1 MQDQR
6 DQLDK
11 WADMWEK
18 SQQDG
23 VFDNA
28 PKPPAPAQQTADV
41 SYFGPADTHPSGEI
55 NDVDASYWNQ
65 VHAAA
70 MQGELDPDPLENAES
85 LIQESEDAK
94 NKKLAGEIAKAM
106 AHSPNPIRGGSVG
119 EDQAMEPGPLGV
131 TFSPEEIEELS
142 ELKKKLHALQD
153 QVNTAEG
160 KGGRSKKF
168 ESQIKT
174 LKGKID
180 ELSNNFTQAFPTAT
194 SSQGD

>member
-18 SQQDG
+18 SQKDG
-23 VFDNA
+23 VFDDA
-28 PKPPAPAQQTADV
+28 PKLPTPTQQTADV
-41 SYFGPADTHPSGEI
+41 SYFGPTNTHPTDEI
-55 NDVDASYWNQ
+55 GDIDANYWNQ

-70 MQGELDPDPLENAES
+70 MQGDFAPDPLDNAES
-85 LIQESEDAK
+85 LIQESKEAEHQ
-94 NKKLAGEIAKAM
+94 KLAADIAKAM

-131 TFSPEEIEELS
+131 TFSPEELEELS

-153 QVNTAEG
+153 QVNAVEG
-160 KGGRSKKF
+160 KGGRGKKF

-174 LKGKID
+174 LKSQID
-180 ELSNNFTQAFPTAT
+180 ELSDHFTQAFPTAI
-194 SSQGD
+194 SPQGD